1 MHIHTI
7 YFLLLDIVWSVS
19 TASDTETRPMTDG
32 RNLVA
37 AAIAGIIGTIGFGGL
52 QMMMGSAPVIAGAF
66 PALYTLGPSLAVG
79 WVIHLFHGAVL
90 GIVFAAI
97 VSQTPLRQYLDNV
110 LAMVGLGLVYGVV
123 TTVALAWILL
133 PIWLGAVG
141 FPQAPPFPNVGMS
154 SLIGHLVYGALLGG
168 VYAVLQT
175 RL

>member
-1 MHIHTI
+1 M
-7 YFLLLDIVWSVS
+7 S
-19 TASDTETRPMTDG
+19 TASSAETRSIADSG
-32 RNLVA
+32 NLVA
-37 AAIAGIIGTIGFGGL
+37 AAIAGVIGTIGFGGL
-52 QMMMGSAPVIAGAF
+52 QMVMGSAQVIAGAF

-97 VSQTPLRQYLDNV
+97 VSQTPLRQYLDNI
-110 LAMVGLGLVYGVV
+110 LAMVGLGLAYGVV

-133 PIWLGAVG
+133 PVWLGVVG
-141 FPQAPPFPNVGMS
+141 FPQAPPFPNIAVS

-168 VYAVLQT
+168 VYAPLQT